1 MTPWNRT
8 FRHASRTL
16 CGVMVVLLG
25 AFPGRA
31 LAFPLEKFDHRVE
44 VTCAES
50 SSCARSLRAKTTLG
64 AYTGIWIRGGDDM
77 RSTLEVKQGNLTVD
91 ASGTLLSGVQLSWD
105 SDTYPDQLSSAGL
118 KCIDMRHQEGT
129 AIIIKDFELD
139 GTCGD
144 EDEDAERAC
153 PPFILE
159 TRIYDSA
166 DPTGQTYSASILRRP
181 HGKERQDL
189 IIPFSN
195 FNRRGLRGEG
205 RLGCAGAVSINV
217 RTDGYRSVTLK
228 AGQIFT
234 DSSEPLEALVLTPTP
249 TSVPPTPPA
258 KVERSE
264 TSAPSATT
272 PVETPT
278 PEIPVSVA
286 TPVEPARESGG
297 TQETPATTTP
307 SARGSEVIVAPLNS
321 PAPRQEEEEE
331 MVFGSIVSE

>member
-1 MTPWNRT
+1 M
-8 FRHASRTL
+8 
-16 CGVMVVLLG
+16 LLG

-31 LAFPLEKFDHRVE
+31 LAFPLEKFDHRLE
-44 VTCAES
+44 VTCAAS

-77 RSTLEVKQGNLTVD
+77 RSTLEVKQGSLTVE

-129 AIIIKDFELD
+129 AIIVKDFELD

-144 EDEDAERAC
+144 DDAERAC

-166 DPTGQTYSASILRRP
+166 DPTGQTYSASILRRA

-195 FNRRGLRGEG
+195 FNRRGLRGDG
-205 RLGCAGAVSINV
+205 RLGCAGAVSINI
-217 RTDGYRSVTLK
+217 RADGYRSITLK

-249 TSVPPTPPA
+249 TTVPATPPVKA
-258 KVERSE
+258 ERPE
-264 TSAPSATT
+264 TLEVSSTAPSD
-272 PVETPT
+272 TPT
-278 PEIPVSVA
+278 PEVPLSIA
-286 TPVEPARESGG
+286 TPVEPARESVG
-297 TQETPATTTP
+297 TQETPGSTTP
-307 SARGSEVIVAPLNS
+307 SARGNEVIVAPLNS

>member
-1 MTPWNRT
+1 
-8 FRHASRTL
+8 
-16 CGVMVVLLG
+16 MVVLVG
-25 AFPGRA
+25 AFPGQA
-31 LAFPLEKFDHRVE
+31 LAFPLEMFDHRVE
-44 VTCAES
+44 VSCAES

-77 RSTLEVKQGNLTVD
+77 RSTLEVKQGSLHVE

-139 GTCGD
+139 GECG
-144 EDEDAERAC
+144 ENDAERAC
-153 PPFILE
+153 PPFTLE

-181 HGKERQDL
+181 DGKERQDL

-217 RTDGYRSVTLK
+217 RTDGYRSITLK

-249 TSVPPTPPA
+249 TSVPATPLA
-258 KVERSE
+258 KVERSQTPE
-264 TSAPSATT
+264 PSAS
-272 PVETPT
+272 PRSDTPT
-278 PEIPVSVA
+278 PEIPISVA
-286 TPVEPARESGG
+286 TPVKTARESEGAEESPG
-297 TQETPATTTP
+297 DTPP

-321 PAPRQEEEEE
+321 PVPRQEEEEE

>member
-8 FRHASRTL
+8 LRHASRTI
-16 CGVMVVLLG
+16 CGVMVVVLG

-77 RSTLEVKQGNLTVD
+77 RSTLEVTQGNLIVE

-129 AIIIKDFELD
+129 AIILKDFELD

-144 EDEDAERAC
+144 DDAERAC

-228 AGQIFT
+228 AGPIFT

-264 TSAPSATT
+264 TPEPSATT
-272 PVETPT
+272 SVDTPT

-286 TPVEPARESGG
+286 TPEAPAK
-297 TQETPATTTP
+297 TTP

-321 PAPRQEEEEE
+321 PVPRHEEEDE

>member
-1 MTPWNRT
+1 M
-8 FRHASRTL
+8 
-16 CGVMVVLLG
+16 LLG

-31 LAFPLEKFDHRVE
+31 LAFPLEKFDHRLE
-44 VTCAES
+44 VTCAAS

-77 RSTLEVKQGNLTVD
+77 RSTLEVKQGSLTVE

-129 AIIIKDFELD
+129 AIIVKDFELD
-139 GTCGD
+139 GRCGD
-144 EDEDAERAC
+144 DDAERAC

-166 DPTGQTYSASILRRP
+166 DPTGQTYSASILRRA

-205 RLGCAGAVSINV
+205 RLGCAGAVSINI
-217 RTDGYRSVTLK
+217 RADGYRSITLK

-249 TSVPPTPPA
+249 TTVPATPPA
-258 KVERSE
+258 KAERSE
-264 TSAPSATT
+264 TLEVSSTARS
-272 PVETPT
+272 ETST
-278 PEIPVSVA
+278 PEVPVSTA
-286 TPVEPARESGG
+286 TPVEPAREVVG

-307 SARGSEVIVAPLNS
+307 SDRGNEVLVAPLNS

>member
-1 MTPWNRT
+1 
-8 FRHASRTL
+8 
-16 CGVMVVLLG
+16 
-25 AFPGRA
+25 
-31 LAFPLEKFDHRVE
+31 
-44 VTCAES
+44 
-50 SSCARSLRAKTTLG
+50 
-64 AYTGIWIRGGDDM
+64 
-77 RSTLEVKQGNLTVD
+77 
-91 ASGTLLSGVQLSWD
+91 VQLSWD

-139 GTCGD
+139 GECG
-144 EDEDAERAC
+144 ENDAERAC
-153 PPFILE
+153 PPFTLE

-181 HGKERQDL
+181 DGKERQDL

-217 RTDGYRSVTLK
+217 RTDGYRSITLK

-249 TSVPPTPPA
+249 TSVPATPLA
-258 KVERSE
+258 KVERSQTPE
-264 TSAPSATT
+264 PSAS
-272 PVETPT
+272 PRSDTPT
-278 PEIPVSVA
+278 PEIPISVA
-286 TPVEPARESGG
+286 TPVKTARESEGAEESPG
-297 TQETPATTTP
+297 DTPP

-321 PAPRQEEEEE
+321 PVPRQEEEEE

>member
-1 MTPWNRT
+1 
-8 FRHASRTL
+8 
-16 CGVMVVLLG
+16 MVVLLG
-25 AFPGRA
+25 AFSGQA
-31 LAFPLEKFDHRVE
+31 LAFPLDKFDHRVE

-77 RSTLEVKQGNLTVD
+77 RSTLEVKQGSLHVE

-144 EDEDAERAC
+144 DDAERAC

-181 HGKERQDL
+181 DGKERQDL

-228 AGQIFT
+228 AGPIFT

-249 TSVPPTPPA
+249 TAVPATPLA
-258 KVERSE
+258 QVERSKTPE
-264 TSAPSATT
+264 PSAS
-272 PVETPT
+272 PRSDTPT
-278 PEIPVSVA
+278 PEIPISVA
-286 TPVEPARESGG
+286 TPVKTAGDSEGTEESPAD
-297 TQETPATTTP
+297 TTP

-321 PAPRQEEEEE
+321 PVPRQEEEEE